1 MVGRIK
7 DLCASHGIT
16 LNKLEKEL
24 SLSKS
29 SVARWDQ
36 NSPSIDKVQKV
47 ADYFSVSIDFL
58 NGREKTMREILDED
72 PVTAGVG
79 TLAAHA
85 DRTDP
90 FTEAQKREIAR
101 IVKDA
106 LLLHERE
113 KKRSPK
119 QPAPGR

>member
-1 MVGRIK
+1 MVERIK
-7 DLCASHGIT
+7 ELCAAAGIT
-16 LNKLEKEL
+16 LNRLEKEL

-72 PVTAGVG
+72 PVTARVE

-85 DRTDP
+85 SRPEP

-101 IVKDA
+101 IVREA
-106 LLLHERE
+106 LERHEAERL
-113 KKRSPK
+113 P
-119 QPAPGR
+119 PW

>member
-7 DLCASHGIT
+7 DLCASRGIT
-16 LNKLEKEL
+16 LNRLEKEL

-72 PVTAGVG
+72 PVTAGVE
-79 TLAAHA
+79 TLAAHSA
-85 DRTDP
+85 SGSS
-90 FTEAQKREIAR
+90 FTETQKREIAQ
-101 IVKDA
+101 IVKEA
-106 LLLHERE
+106 LLMHERE
-113 KKRSPK
+113 GK
-119 QPAPGR
+119 GRT